1 MDALVMVVA
10 FFFALLMCLGLIL
23 MKWIISQLG
32 MTIFFMVFFL
42 MVAIFLLAK
51 GDDEYGDE

>member
-32 MTIFFMVFFL
+32 MTLFFLVFFL

>member
-1 MDALVMVVA
+1 LDFIIIIVA

-32 MTIFFMVFFL
+32 ATLFFL
-42 MVAIFLLAK
+42 ILFLAVSILLLAM
-51 GDDEYGDE
+51 GDREYDDE